1 MVQSVCS
8 QSNCRN
14 KGGNLPY
21 WIPALFSIKF
31 SNNSRYFPLQ
41 WKYPRE
47 KGNIGMIPL
56 KDMITPVRYRITA
69 DTSLKQALAIMR
81 ENKWNLLPVTNQDQR
96 LAGVFTRSSLYR
108 MIMEQ
113 LDLETPIRDYIKE
126 NVTTISIT
134 TSYSEV
140 ERIVRTSAVG
150 TGVVVDEAGRVVG
163 LFTKTDMV
171 LSLLKATT
179 TLKDQLDTV
188 LANSTIGVVMTDENK
203 QIIYVNDRA
212 CMMTGRQA
220 SELQSTGLL
229 SVFPEAGQA
238 LESGAPFHP
247 IKVERLKAVLTMT
260 SYKNVRNQM
269 GHIILFQDLSEIES
283 IATELESVKS
293 LKLSLQTA
301 IDHAYDGIMMTDEKQ
316 YIQMVSPSLLEL
328 FQIEQKDILFK
339 KADKVF
345 PQFQLSKVYESGA
358 AEVSDF
364 KEINGIKYI
373 VHRIPILQD
382 GKVVGAIGKIMYRQL
397 NEVSELFKK
406 LQKAENKANYYH
418 SEYQKAESAK
428 FTWDHILSKDPYM
441 EKLKKSAIKA
451 AKGRSTVLIRGESGT
466 GKELFAHA
474 VHNSS
479 ARKEGK
485 FVVVNCAAIPEDLLE
500 SEFFGYE
507 EGAFTGARNKGKI
520 GKFDLANGGALFL
533 DEIGDMS
540 LNLQAKLLRVLQ
552 EREFYRVG
560 GTKRIQVDVRIIAA
574 TNRNLEEMVKEGTF
588 REDLYYRLNV
598 ISFHIPPLRERVGD
612 IPLLIGKMMT
622 ELNAA
627 LNTSITGMDNHAR
640 DVLETY
646 HWPGNIRELRNVM
659 ERAMTFAEHGKIQLE
674 DLPEYM
680 VGKGRE
686 KHVASYLPEVK
697 MAESAER
704 NAIENALEK
713 TNGNKAKAARILG
726 ISRSG
731 LYEKIKKYQLAR

>member
-1 MVQSVCS
+1 
-8 QSNCRN
+8 
-14 KGGNLPY
+14 
-21 WIPALFSIKF
+21 
-31 SNNSRYFPLQ
+31 
-41 WKYPRE
+41 
-47 KGNIGMIPL
+47 MIPL
-56 KDMITPVRYRITA
+56 KDMITPVQDSTTIH
-69 DTSLKQALAIMR
+69 TSLKEALEIMKQ
-81 ENKWNLLPVTNQDQR
+81 NGWNLLPVTDEGDK
-96 LAGVFTRSSLYR
+96 LVGVFTRSSLYR
-108 MIMEQ
+108 MIMDKR
-113 LDLETPIRDYIKE
+113 DLETSIEEYIKKK
-126 NVTTISIT
+126 VSTLPIT
-134 TSYSEV
+134 ATYEEV
-140 ERIVRTSAVG
+140 EGIVRTSRVG
-150 TGVVVDEAGRVVG
+150 TGVVVDHGERVMG

-171 LSLLKATT
+171 LSLLKATN
-179 TLKDQLDTV
+179 TLKEQLETV
-188 LANSTIGVVMTDENK
+188 LTHSTIGVMMTDEFERV
-203 QIIYVNDRA
+203 IYSNERV
-212 CMMTGRQA
+212 CKMLGIST
-220 SELQSTGLL
+220 SELHSAELL
-229 SVFPEAGQA
+229 TVLPEIGQA
-238 LESGAPFHP
+238 IKHTDTIQP
-247 IKVERLKAVLTMT
+247 IKLDRLKAVLTMI
-260 SYKNVRNQM
+260 SYQNERNRV
-269 GHIILFQDLSEIES
+269 GHIFLFQDLSEVES
-283 IATELESVKS
+283 IAQELESVKS

-316 YIQMVSPSLLEL
+316 CIQMVSPSLLEL
-328 FQIEQKDILFK
+328 FQMEQKNILFK
-339 KADKVF
+339 KADNVF
-345 PQFQLSKVYESGA
+345 PQFQLSKVYESET

-418 SEYQKAESAK
+418 SQYQKAESAK
-428 FTWDHILSKDPYM
+428 FTWDHIISKDPYM
-441 EKLKKSAIKA
+441 EKLKKSAVKA
-451 AKGRSTVLIRGESGT
+451 AKGRSTILIRGESGT

-507 EGAFTGARNKGKI
+507 DGAFTGARNKGKV
-520 GKFDLANGGALFL
+520 GKFDLANGGTLFL

-598 ISFHIPPLRERVGD
+598 ISFHIPPLRDRVGD
-612 IPLLIGKMMT
+612 IHLLIGKMLT

-627 LNTSITGMDNHAR
+627 LNTSITGMEPQASAI
-640 DVLETY
+640 LETY
-646 HWPGNIRELRNVM
+646 QWPGNVRELRNVL
-659 ERAMTFAEHGKIQLE
+659 ERAMTFAEHGRVQLE

-680 VGKGRE
+680 VGVRRE
-686 KHVASYLPEVK
+686 KYIPTYLPEEK

-713 TNGNKAKAARILG
+713 TKGNKAKAARILG

-731 LYEKIKKYQLAR
+731 LYEKIKKYQLI

>member
-1 MVQSVCS
+1 
-8 QSNCRN
+8 
-14 KGGNLPY
+14 
-21 WIPALFSIKF
+21 
-31 SNNSRYFPLQ
+31 
-41 WKYPRE
+41 
-47 KGNIGMIPL
+47 MIPL

-69 DTSLKQALAIMR
+69 DTSLRQALAIMR
-81 ENKWNLLPVTNQDQR
+81 ENKWSLLPVTNKDHR
-96 LAGVFTRSSLYR
+96 LVGVFTRSSLYR

-113 LDLETPIRDYIKE
+113 LDLETPIRNYIKE
-126 NVTTISIT
+126 NVSTLSIT

-140 ERIVRTSAVG
+140 ESIVRTSAVG
-150 TGVVVDEAGRVVG
+150 TGVVVDDAERVVG

-171 LSLLKATT
+171 LSLLKATS

-188 LANSTIGVVMTDENK
+188 LTNSTIGVVMTDENK
-203 QIIYVNDRA
+203 QIIYVNERA
-212 CMMTGRQA
+212 CMMTGRKA

-229 SVFPEAGQA
+229 SVFPAAGQA

-247 IKVERLKAVLTMT
+247 IKVERLKAVLTIT
-260 SYKNVRNQM
+260 TYENVRNKI
-269 GHIILFQDLSEIES
+269 GHIFLFQDLSEIEN

-301 IDHAYDGIMMTDEKQ
+301 INHAYDGIMMTDEKQ

-345 PQFQLSKVYESGA
+345 PQFQLSKVYESEA

-418 SEYQKAESAK
+418 SEYQKAESAR
-428 FTWDHILSKDPYM
+428 FTWDHILSKDAYM
-441 EKLKKSAIKA
+441 EKLKKSATKA

-507 EGAFTGARNKGKI
+507 DGAFTGARNKGKI
-520 GKFDLANGGALFL
+520 GKFDLANGGTLFL

-598 ISFHIPPLRERVGD
+598 ISFHIPPLRDRVGD
-612 IPLLIGKMMT
+612 IHLLIGKMMT

-627 LNTSITGMDNHAR
+627 LNTSITGMDTHAR
-640 DVLETY
+640 AVLETY
-646 HWPGNIRELRNVM
+646 HWPGNVRELRNVM

-680 VGKGRE
+680 VVKRRE
-686 KHVASYLPEVK
+686 KHVASYWPEVK

-731 LYEKIKKYQLAR
+731 LYEKIKKYQLVR